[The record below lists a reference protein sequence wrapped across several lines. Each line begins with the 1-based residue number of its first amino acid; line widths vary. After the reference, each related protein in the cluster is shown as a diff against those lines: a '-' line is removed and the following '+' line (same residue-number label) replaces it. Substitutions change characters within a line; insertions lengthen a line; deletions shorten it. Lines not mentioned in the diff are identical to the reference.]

1 MGFGPIIISGDNSGT
16 AEAELREGLNKGCW
30 SGCWGCSGSHHGGS
44 KSVVHSSPSSFK
56 AFLMWSSPPATHSRS
71 IPRGQFYTLSLGQK
85 VSYPGVRLLFEYVS
99 CVLVSETCCRAGRFL
114 LGGLGSG
121 RFLLSG

>member
-56 AFLMWSSPPATHSRS
+56 AFLMWSSPPEKSARSVALRIASRWCAAD
-71 IPRGQFYTLSLGQK
+71 LSL
-85 VSYPGVRLLFEYVS
+85 SALFLPGRRQEILNESKPNARDENHLDRGYLE
-99 CVLVSETCCRAGRFL
+99 
-114 LGGLGSG
+114 
-121 RFLLSG
+121 